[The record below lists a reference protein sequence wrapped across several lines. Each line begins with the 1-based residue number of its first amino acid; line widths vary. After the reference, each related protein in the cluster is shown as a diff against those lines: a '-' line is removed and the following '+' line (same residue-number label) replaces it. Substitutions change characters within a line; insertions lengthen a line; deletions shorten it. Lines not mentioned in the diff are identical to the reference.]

1 MTDKN
6 QPTPSFCSSF
16 SLFTP
21 SVVNVT
27 VRVWRSSSWSRHSP
41 QTISLWPD
49 VKADS
54 DKCFKI
60 CSQSSSNPSDL
71 SNSERSRTFPSDKST
86 ADSGDSGDLV
96 VWCFLTR
103 QTSLSLGFFGVF
115 FFWRAEIKLRHR
127 KPSFTERRTSFF
139 SHQFADVS
147 WEQQKSVDF
156 HCCHSVSRTLS
167 RSLR

>member
-1 MTDKN
+1 MTDIN

-103 QTSLSLGFFGVF
+103 QTSLSLGFVGVV

-127 KPSFTERRTSFF
+127 KPDFLFLSSVCCCFLKT
-139 SHQFADVS
+139 
-147 WEQQKSVDF
+147 KKICVDF
-156 HCCHSVSRTLS
+156 RCCYSVSRTLS
-167 RSLR
+167 RSSR